1 MKNLLEKLDRKS
13 LSLVRQVGELAQE
26 KGVGA
31 YLVGGPVRDL
41 LLKRKILDLDFEIE
55 GDAVKLAVEFAR
67 RYKGQCVQYP
77 AFKTATVV
85 LLDGVALDFA
95 STRREIY
102 AYPGALPT
110 VTPAGIADDLFRRD
124 FSLNAIALSVTPET
138 FGVLVDPYG
147 GLGAIKRKV
156 IVVLHPKSFID
167 DPTRLLR
174 AVRFE
179 ARLKFRMDRDTLKY
193 FREAIAHKASNRVK
207 PQRYFEEFKK
217 ILKEEDVAAPLARL
231 RQLHALRM
239 PPLELNVNER
249 RIALVKEVRHSLQFC
264 YRHAIK
270 GVEAWVVYLM
280 AILEE
285 EKPDDLSF
293 VLGQLGFS
301 TVDNKK
307 LVASLAFP
315 KVLGKLSSKYLKAS
329 WAYVFLKPYPTEAVV
344 FFRSR
349 ADELARRRIDKY
361 LLVDRHAKLA
371 IDGDDLKRLGVPA
384 GGRMKQVLD
393 EVLAALI
400 DGKVKHKE
408 QQLKYAKAL
417 GGE

>member
-13 LSLVRQVGELAQE
+13 LGLVRQVGELAQE

-41 LLKRKILDLDFEIE
+41 ILKRKIVDLDFVIE
-55 GDAVKLAVEFAR
+55 GDAIKLAVEFAR
-67 RYKGQCVQYP
+67 RHKAQCVQYP

-110 VTPAGIADDLFRRD
+110 VTAAGIADDLFRRD
-124 FSLNAIALSVTPET
+124 FSLNAIAISVTPKT
-138 FGVLVDPYG
+138 FGVLVDPYD
-147 GLGAIKRKV
+147 GLGSIKHKLIR
-156 IVVLHPKSFID
+156 VLHAKSFID

-179 ARLKFRMDRDTLKY
+179 ARLKFRMDKETLTY
-193 FREAIAHKASNRVK
+193 FREAVMHKASNRVK

-231 RQLHALRM
+231 RQLQALKIA
-239 PPLELNVNER
+239 PLDLNFNER
-249 RIALVKEVRHSLQFC
+249 RVALIKEVRRSLQFC
-264 YRHAIK
+264 SRHGLK

-285 EKPDDLSF
+285 EKPDDLAF
-293 VLGQLGFS
+293 ILGQLGFS
-301 TVDNKK
+301 AVDNKK
-307 LVASLAFP
+307 LVASLSFP

-329 WAYVFLKPYPTEAVV
+329 WVCAFLKPYPMEAII

-349 ADELARRRIDKY
+349 ADESARRRIDKY
-361 LLVDRHAKLA
+361 LLADRHVKLA
-371 IDGDDLKRLGVPA
+371 IDGDDLKRLGIPA
-384 GGRMKQVLD
+384 GARMKQVLD
-393 EVLAALI
+393 EVLGALI